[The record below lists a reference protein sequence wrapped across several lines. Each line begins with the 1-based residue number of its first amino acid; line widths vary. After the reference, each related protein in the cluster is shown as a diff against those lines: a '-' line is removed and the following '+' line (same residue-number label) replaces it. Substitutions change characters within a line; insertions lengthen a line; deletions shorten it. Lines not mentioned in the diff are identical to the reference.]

1 MLSKKPKTPAYS
13 ARLSELIRL
22 KKSERPDAAFWDQFD
37 REFRNRQLTAL
48 VQARSWRERAGA
60 IALIILRKSAV
71 FTATASVLA
80 LGLFTVHKAGLF
92 PGVMTDSKG
101 PLVET
106 PIAQGEE
113 PLVETPIFVVENTV
127 AAASDVVAD
136 ASLDYL
142 GAPSYEVHR
151 ITKQS
156 VPVSYRIMA
165 EPKQFKARQ
174 SPTQQQ
180 SLGAKIIRTGNQ
192 L

>member
-1 MLSKKPKTPAYS
+1 MLSKKPKTPADD
-13 ARLSELIRL
+13 ARLSKLIRL
-22 KKSERPDAAFWDQFD
+22 KKLERPDAAFWDQFD
-37 REFRNRQLTAL
+37 RELRNRQLTAL
-48 VQARSWRERAGA
+48 VQTRSWRKRAGA
-60 IALIILRKSAV
+60 IALIALRKSAV

-80 LGLFTVHKAGLF
+80 LGLFTAHKSGLF
-92 PGVMTDSKG
+92 PGIMIDSKE

-127 AAASDVVAD
+127 ASPSDVVAD

-156 VPVSYRIMA
+156 DPVSYRIMA
-165 EPKQFKARQ
+165 EPKQFRTRQ
-174 SPTQQQ
+174 PSTEQQ
-180 SLGAKIIRTGNQ
+180 SLGAKIIRTGNHF
-192 L
+192 

>member
-1 MLSKKPKTPAYS
+1 MLSKKPITPADD

-22 KKSERPDAAFWDQFD
+22 KKSERPDAEFWDQFD
-37 REFRNRQLTAL
+37 RELRNRQLTAL
-48 VQARSWRERAGA
+48 VQTRSWRERVGA
-60 IALIILRKSAV
+60 IALIVLRKSAV

-80 LGLFTVHKAGLF
+80 LGLFTAHKAGLL
-92 PGVMTDSKG
+92 PGATTDSKG

-113 PLVETPIFVVENTV
+113 ALVDTPIFVVENTV
-127 AAASDVVAD
+127 AAQSDVVAD

-142 GAPSYEVHR
+142 GVPSYEVHR

-165 EPKQFKARQ
+165 EPKQFRARQ
-174 SPTQQQ
+174 SPTEQQ
-180 SLGAKIIRTGNQ
+180 SLGAKIIRTGNHF
-192 L
+192 

>member
-1 MLSKKPKTPAYS
+1 MLSKKPKTPADD
-13 ARLSELIRL
+13 ARLNELIRL

-37 REFRNRQLTAL
+37 RELRNRQLTAL
-48 VQARSWRERAGA
+48 VQTRSWRERAGA
-60 IALIILRKSAV
+60 IALIVLRKSAV

-80 LGLFTVHKAGLF
+80 LGLFTAHKAGLF

-113 PLVETPIFVVENTV
+113 PLGETPIFVVENTV

-136 ASLDYL
+136 ASLDFL
-142 GAPSYEVHR
+142 GAPSYKVHR

-174 SPTQQQ
+174 SPSKQQ
-180 SLGAKIIRTGNQ
+180 SLGAKIIRTGNHF
-192 L
+192 

>member
-1 MLSKKPKTPAYS
+1 MLSKKPKTPAYG
-13 ARLSELIRL
+13 ARVSELIRL

-37 REFRNRQLTAL
+37 HEFRNRQLTAL
-48 VQARSWRERAGA
+48 VQTRSWRERAGT
-60 IALIILRKSAV
+60 IALIVLRKSAV

-101 PLVET
+101 PLVEA

-113 PLVETPIFVVENTV
+113 PLVETPTFVVENTV

-174 SPTQQQ
+174 SPSQQQ